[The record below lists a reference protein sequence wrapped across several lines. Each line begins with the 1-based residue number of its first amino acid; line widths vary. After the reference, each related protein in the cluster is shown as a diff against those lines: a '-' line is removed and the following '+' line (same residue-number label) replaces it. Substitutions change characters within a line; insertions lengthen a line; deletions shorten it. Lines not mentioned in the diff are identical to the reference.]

1 MITKELKQLI
11 VAAIN
16 TRRTNYS
23 TDSKMAVALG
33 ISAAQLS
40 SIRNGKLE
48 KVLSD
53 ANWISIARRLD
64 VQLGK
69 QQEWKTAR
77 TPVYEFIFSQ
87 LRWCQENAQSGLLCD
102 RADIGKTY
110 TARCYV
116 KETRNAV
123 YIDCSQVKS
132 KQKLIRQ
139 IAREFGVTH
148 TGRYADVYE
157 DLVFYIRTIE
167 CPLVILD
174 EAGDLDYPAF
184 LELKALWNATER
196 SCGWYMMGADGLKEK
211 IETNMSRKKVGY
223 TELFSRFGKRYQ
235 KITPEGSDSWEEFA
249 RAQVT
254 IIARANYDKADVRK
268 IYNSTTGSLRRI
280 PMEIRKQQKSQ
291 TSLLVA

>member
-1 MITKELKQLI
+1 MLTNQIKEKI
-11 VAAIN
+11 VEAIKA
-16 TRRTNYS
+16 RRTNYA
-23 TDSKMAVALG
+23 TDAKMAVALG
-33 ISAAQLS
+33 IAPAQLS
-40 SIRNGKLE
+40 VIKKGKID

-64 VQLGK
+64 VQLGR
-69 QQEWKTAR
+69 QQEWVTAR
-77 TPVYEFIFSQ
+77 TPVYEYVYAQ
-87 LRWCQENAQSGLLCD
+87 LKWCQENAQSGLLCD

-116 KETRNAV
+116 RENRNAV
-123 YIDCSQVKS
+123 YVDCSQVKS

-157 DLVFYIRTIE
+157 DLVFYLRTIE
-167 CPLVILD
+167 GPVIILD

-211 IETNMSRKKVGY
+211 IEMNLGRKKVGY
-223 TELFSRFGKRYQ
+223 SEIFSRFGKRYQ
-235 KITPEGSDSWEEFA
+235 KISPDGTEAWEDFA
-249 RAQVT
+249 RAQT
-254 IIARANYDKADVRK
+254 TLIARANYQAADVRK
-268 IYNSTTGSLRRI
+268 IYRNTTGSLRRI
-280 PMEIRKQQKSQ
+280 PMELKKQLEAQPAKE
-291 TSLLVA
+291 LV